1 MRRLCTAVLA
11 AGLLLVPATRALAD
25 TILIATLTNAAENPP
40 TVPTTSTGAARPASF
55 GNAIFTL
62 NDAMT
67 EMMFSAAVVNIDF
80 TGTQTPDIND
90 NLIAA
95 HIHASPTVTPTTN
108 AGVVWGFF
116 GMPFNDNSPN
126 DVVIQPFPPGGVGGM
141 ISGKWDLTE
150 GNGTTLAAQLPNILS
165 GHAYINFHTMQYG
178 EERFAEIS
186 GQRKPQHL
194 SRRRCSLS
202 DYLSRH
208 SFDVVSAIVDKSR
221 WASPR
226 TCGKQNE

>member
-40 TVPTTSTGAARPASF
+40 TTPMTSTGAARPASF

-90 NLIAA
+90 NLVAA

-165 GHAYINFHTMQYG
+165 GHAYINFHTVQYG
-178 EERFAEIS
+178 GGEIR
-186 GQRKPQHL
+186 GNIGPAQAATPEPATMFL
-194 SRRRCSLS
+194 VGLPIAALVRRSVRN
-202 DYLSRH
+202 R
-208 SFDVVSAIVDKSR
+208 R
-221 WASPR
+221 QEQM
-226 TCGKQNE
+226 G